1 MRNLIKE
8 ALIKKYDGDIATANA
23 NMQVYLASPVGIGEH
38 SEIMVE
44 IDKQLEKIAAAEEKK
59 VMLIKHYENSV

>member
-23 NMQVYLASPVGIGEH
+23 NMQVYLANPVGIGEH
-38 SEIMVE
+38 SEIMGQV
-44 IDKQLEKIAAAEEKK
+44 DKQVEKIAAAEEKK
-59 VMLIKHYENSV
+59 EMLIKQDEKSV

>member
-23 NMQVYLASPVGIGEH
+23 NMQVYLANPVGIGEH

-44 IDKQLEKIAAAEEKK
+44 VDKQLEKIAAAEEKK
-59 VMLIKHYENSV
+59 EMLIKHYENSV

>member
-1 MRNLIKE
+1 MRNLI
-8 ALIKKYDGDIATANA
+8 
-23 NMQVYLASPVGIGEH
+23 MQVYLASPVGIGEH

-59 VMLIKHYENSV
+59 EMLIKHYENSV

>member
-23 NMQVYLASPVGIGEH
+23 NMQVYLANPVGIGEH
-38 SEIMVE
+38 SEIMAEV
-44 IDKQLEKIAAAEEKK
+44 DKQLEKIAAAEEKK
-59 VMLIKHYENSV
+59 EMLIKHYENSV

>member
-23 NMQVYLASPVGIGEH
+23 NMQVYLANPVGIGEH

-44 IDKQLEKIAAAEEKK
+44 VDKQLEKIAAAEEKK
-59 VMLIKHYENSV
+59 EMLIKQA